1 MNRLNEQYKSQFD
14 QERDIPTMLYKSDEG
29 ASLTNVTSN
38 IFAGVFGVIQWF
50 IGLKWYVI
58 LLVIVFGSFLFLQV
72 ESAFETRRQM
82 YKSKKEGMHDANDN
96 GGEDGKITKM
106 KSILRQIETENMTA
120 VNFENGTI
128 PERGHNGSASVGI
141 GRFSG
146 EMTPRFASVR
156 SENANKHISFEPVQ
170 IDNSNNNTP
179 TNVKNYN
186 ELWTANFINIWL
198 QAKETIMWIYKLW
211 IVPRIYAL
219 FRNIGPITERG
230 HNGSASVGIGR

>member
-1 MNRLNEQYKSQFD
+1 MNHLNEQYKSQFD

-29 ASLTNVTSN
+29 VSLTNVTSN

-82 YKSKKEGMHDANDN
+82 YKSKKEGMHDANDI
-96 GGEDGKITKM
+96 GEDGKITKM
-106 KSILRQIETENMTA
+106 KSILRQTDTENMTA
-120 VNFENGTI
+120 VNFEN
-128 PERGHNGSASVGI
+128 
-141 GRFSG
+141 
-146 EMTPRFASVR
+146 
-156 SENANKHISFEPVQ
+156 ANKHIKFDKLQ

-179 TNVKNYN
+179 TNVKNDN

-219 FRNIGPITERG
+219 FRNIG
-230 HNGSASVGIGR
+230 

>member
-1 MNRLNEQYKSQFD
+1 MNQLNEQYKSQFE
-14 QERDIPTMLYKSDEG
+14 QERDISTMLYKSDEG
-29 ASLTNVTSN
+29 ASLTNVVSN
-38 IFAGVFGVIQWF
+38 IFVGVFKIIQWF

-82 YKSKKEGMHDANDN
+82 YKSKKEGMHYANDTKASV
-96 GGEDGKITKM
+96 GEDGKITKM

-120 VNFENGTI
+120 VNFEN
-128 PERGHNGSASVGI
+128 
-141 GRFSG
+141 
-146 EMTPRFASVR
+146 
-156 SENANKHISFEPVQ
+156 ANKHITFEPVQ

-186 ELWTANFINIWL
+186 EWWTAFINIWL
-198 QAKETIMWIYKLW
+198 QVKETIMWIYKLW

-230 HNGSASVGIGR
+230 TSVGIGRFS

>member
-1 MNRLNEQYKSQFD
+1 MNHLNEQYKSQFD

-29 ASLTNVTSN
+29 VSLTNVTSN

-82 YKSKKEGMHDANDN
+82 YKSKKEGMHNANDTDANDI
-96 GGEDGKITKM
+96 GEDGKITKM
-106 KSILRQIETENMTA
+106 KSILRQTDTENMTA
-120 VNFENGTI
+120 VNFEN
-128 PERGHNGSASVGI
+128 
-141 GRFSG
+141 
-146 EMTPRFASVR
+146 
-156 SENANKHISFEPVQ
+156 ANKHIKFDKLQ

-179 TNVKNYN
+179 TNVKNDN

-219 FRNIGPITERG
+219 FRNIG
-230 HNGSASVGIGR
+230 